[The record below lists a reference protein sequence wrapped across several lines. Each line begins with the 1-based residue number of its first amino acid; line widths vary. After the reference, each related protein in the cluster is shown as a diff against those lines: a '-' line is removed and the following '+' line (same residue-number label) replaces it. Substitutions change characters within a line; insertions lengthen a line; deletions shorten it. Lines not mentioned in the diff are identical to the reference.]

1 MMSRDMTFC
10 SALFCNLA
18 VDCHRKDHIWKPYD
32 EHLSMFDFSV
42 DSLYV
47 DDMQELVCDDQLI
60 K

>member
-1 MMSRDMTFC
+1 MSSHMTFC

-18 VDCHRKDHIWKPYD
+18 VDCHRKDYIGKPYD
-32 EHLSMFDFSV
+32 EDLPIFDFSV
-42 DSLYV
+42 DSLRI